1 MKLTSYKCP
10 HEINQ
15 DTEMQTESTA
25 DLNSKVLTYIV
36 VLTVSAMQ

>member
-1 MKLTSYKCP
+1 
-10 HEINQ
+10 
-15 DTEMQTESTA
+15 MQTESTT